1 MNFYNPYFY
10 TMPASSG
17 GLSSFLSNLSLS
29 SIINGTSRTLNFV
42 NQAIPVVK
50 QVSPMMKNLKT
61 MFNVMNEFKKSDI
74 EANSNLIEDTIENKI
89 STKEDNGPTFFI

>member
-10 TMPASSG
+10 SMPAETSG
-17 GLSSFLSNLSLS
+17 VSSFLGKLSLS
-29 SIINGTSRTLNFV
+29 SILNGTSRTLNFV

-74 EANSNLIEDTIENKI
+74 ENNSKVENVTEDNIIK
-89 STKEDNGPTFFI
+89 KEDKGPTFFI